1 MKRITNDTH
10 IPTDPDEAKALLR
23 TSYVQTG
30 DVAPALDLLLLLWAA
45 YPEAINPPGEDG
57 EPPSPNWQ
65 MIAWQLAMDFVPGF
79 QEGKAQGRPAA
90 LDDGLVECVKELMDS
105 KVAKSINHSC
115 RIIERRGL
123 FPGIKDIRTAYY
135 RRLKKL

>member
-10 IPTDPDEAKALLR
+10 VPISADEAKALLR

-30 DVAPALDLLLLLWAA
+30 DVAPAMDLLLVLLAA

-57 EPPSPNWQ
+57 EPPSPDWQ
-65 MIAWQLAMDFVPGF
+65 RLAWQLALDFVPGF

-105 KVAKSINHSC
+105 KVAKSINQSC